1 MTVWRWGV
9 ILSGFLSAGALATL
23 ILKAKSRGRAPLFSA
38 AEGRPFQGIAYALGK
53 GMMPWE
59 KESARLHLLS
69 YLAGVVYHLG
79 IFSGFAVLLINVFNL
94 NGPALGQNVL
104 RFGLGLGLLSGVGL
118 LLKRTFKPNV
128 RRLSRPDDF
137 GANVIVDIFLAA
149 ALAASWEA
157 RAVTFLLGYSIFLF
171 LYIPAGKIRHCV
183 FFFYSRVL
191 FGWFFGHR
199 GVLPPRRER
208 GER

>member
-1 MTVWRWGV
+1 MAVWRWGV
-9 ILSGFLSAGALATL
+9 ILSGLLSAGALVFL
-23 ILKAKSRGRAPLFSA
+23 IFKARSFGRRPAFSSPQ
-38 AEGRPFQGIAYALGK
+38 RSPFPGIAYALSK

-69 YLAGVVYHLG
+69 YLAGVLYHLG
-79 IFSGFAVLLINVFNL
+79 IFSGFAVLFAKVVDLKM
-94 NGPALGQNVL
+94 PALGQNIF
-104 RFGLGLGLLSGVGL
+104 RFGLGLGLLSGLGL
-118 LLKRTFKPNV
+118 LLKRILMPNV

-137 GANVIVDIFLAA
+137 GANVFVDVFLAA
-149 ALAASWEA
+149 ALAASLNA
-157 RAVTFLLGYSIFLF
+157 RAVTFLMGYSIFLF

-191 FGWFFGHR
+191 FGWFFGRR

-208 GER
+208 S

>member
-1 MTVWRWGV
+1 MTVWRWAV
-9 ILSGFLSAGALATL
+9 ILSGLLSAGALVYL
-23 ILKAKSRGRAPLFSA
+23 IFKARSFGRRPAFSSPQGSPLT
-38 AEGRPFQGIAYALGK
+38 GIAYALSK

-59 KESARLHLLS
+59 KESARLHLPA
-69 YLAGVVYHLG
+69 YLAGVLYHLG
-79 IFSGFAVLLINVFNL
+79 IFSGFAVLFAKVVDLKM
-94 NGPALGQNVL
+94 PALGQNIF
-104 RFGLGLGLLSGVGL
+104 RFGLGLGLLSGLGL
-118 LLKRTFKPNV
+118 LLKRILMPNV

-137 GANVIVDIFLAA
+137 GANVFVDVFLAA
-149 ALAASWEA
+149 ALAAPLDA

-191 FGWFFGHR
+191 FGWFFGRR

-208 GER
+208 S